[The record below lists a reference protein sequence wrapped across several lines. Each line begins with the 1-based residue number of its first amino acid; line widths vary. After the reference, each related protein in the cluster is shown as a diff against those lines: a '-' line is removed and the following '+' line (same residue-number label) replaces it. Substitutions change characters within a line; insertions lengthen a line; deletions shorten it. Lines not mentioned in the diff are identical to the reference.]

1 MFQKNNYSQSL
12 KSIPHLTC
20 THTHRKVS
28 SRSVISWLLTLIMIT
43 GPLQASFATHSN
55 FNTHDKV
62 TQTLVIQ
69 FQETAVDSEEHHCI
83 AGYCQPLSACTAH
96 FTCTP
101 INLTSPPQLSVQM
114 QFYHH
119 YLITDVAVSTRF
131 PNLLK
136 RPPRS

>member
-1 MFQKNNYSQSL
+1 L
-12 KSIPHLTC
+12 
-20 THTHRKVS
+20 
-28 SRSVISWLLTLIMIT
+28 
-43 GPLQASFATHSN
+43 
-55 FNTHDKV
+55 NTHDKV
-62 TQTLVIQ
+62 TQALVVQ

-101 INLTSPPQLSVQM
+101 ISLTSPPQLSVQM

-119 YLITDVAVSTRF
+119 HLITDVAVSTRF